1 MSLVPMIGAS
11 KEFKQCWQAAG
22 RHLEDQAPDGIDGW
36 IRAHLAPPF
45 LEHLSFR
52 LGNQLFFIRLVDADR
67 LIETPGNEQGLMEIA
82 KGCNGHACL
91 MPMQCIDDHWQPVE
105 DGWGLVD
112 AVTGALVD
120 PPSLVTD
127 EKIEMTEWELQVF
140 GIQVVRQHLEDEGR
154 TIMSWNNNPDLQPSL
169 WFVGDE
175 GPEWVIVT
183 VALLEE
189 EMPPPPADID
199 DLQAGFN
206 KTNSP
211 GNFAV
216 VSIATL
222 GDLFDFDDESDDF
235 SDDEGID
242 MGDEEFDAGER
253 LYRGQPMD
261 AFCEGL
267 ERVYDPQ

>member
-1 MSLVPMIGAS
+1 
-11 KEFKQCWQAAG
+11 
-22 RHLEDQAPDGIDGW
+22 
-36 IRAHLAPPF
+36 
-45 LEHLSFR
+45 
-52 LGNQLFFIRLVDADR
+52 
-67 LIETPGNEQGLMEIA
+67 
-82 KGCNGHACL
+82 
-91 MPMQCIDDHWQPVE
+91 
-105 DGWGLVD
+105 
-112 AVTGALVD
+112 
-120 PPSLVTD
+120 
-127 EKIEMTEWELQVF
+127 MTEWELQDF

-154 TIMSWNNNPDLQPSL
+154 TIMSWNNNPELLPSL

-175 GPEWVIVT
+175 GPEWVIVK
-183 VALLEE
+183 VALLEV
-189 EMPPPPADID
+189 EMPPPPADFD
-199 DLQAGFN
+199 ELQAGFN

-222 GDLFDFDDESDDF
+222 GDLFDFDDESDAF
-235 SDDEGID
+235 SDDEGND